1 MVPLCDAERVDARRW
16 LRQTDEVGM
25 TQTIESV
32 RTPVMSAFDGDVFRR
47 QIEQAGQ
54 VTVMD
59 VLTPAEVRSLKAALE
74 RAIDAEAEYHGNTTY
89 ADYGMVL
96 LCALYGREF
105 IDLCAHERIMAPFHT
120 VLGAGCIIYA
130 YTSSS
135 MPPKGKNYSARIHV
149 DCPRLIPGYV
159 TNMGA
164 TILLD
169 DFTVDNGATWFLSG
183 SHTRSD
189 PPPEEEFFA
198 QASRL
203 VAPAGSVWYFNSRV
217 WHRGGENRTSDWRHA
232 LTINMCRP
240 WMKQRLDVPRAMSG
254 IDLAGV
260 PELAKQKLGFFA
272 QPPASYDEF
281 YVPPERRTFRQRPE

>member
-1 MVPLCDAERVDARRW
+1 
-16 LRQTDEVGM
+16 
-25 TQTIESV
+25 
-32 RTPVMSAFDGDVFRR
+32 MSAFDCEAFRR
-47 QIEQAGQ
+47 QIAEDGQ
-54 VTVMD
+54 VIVTEVFA
-59 VLTPAEVRSLKAALE
+59 PPEVRTLKAALE
-74 RAIDAEAEYHGNTTY
+74 RAIDAEAEYHGNATY

-105 IDLCAHERIMAPFHT
+105 VELCGHDRLMAPFHA
-120 VLGAGCIIYA
+120 VMGAGCIIYA

-135 MPPKGKNYSARIHV
+135 MPPNGKNYSARIHV
-149 DCPRLIPGYV
+149 DCPRLILGYV

-164 TILLD
+164 MILLD

-189 PPPEEEFFA
+189 PPTEEEFFA
-198 QASRL
+198 KASRL
-203 VAPAGSVWYFNSRV
+203 VAPAGSVWYMNARI
-217 WHRGGENRTSDWRHA
+217 WHRGGENRTSHWRHA

-240 WMKQRLDVPRAMSG
+240 WMKQRLDIPRAMSG
-254 IDLAGV
+254 IDLTGA

-281 YVPPERRTFRQRPE
+281 YVPPERRTFRQPTE

>member
-1 MVPLCDAERVDARRW
+1 MS
-16 LRQTDEVGM
+16 
-25 TQTIESV
+25 QTIESV
-32 RTPVMSAFDGDVFRR
+32 RTPVMSTLDSEELRR
-47 QIEQAGQ
+47 QIAHDGQ
-54 VTVMD
+54 LIVRD
-59 VLTPAEVRSLKAALE
+59 VLTPAEVCSLKAALE
-74 RAIDAEAEYHGNTTY
+74 RAIDAEAEYHGSKTY

-105 IDLCAHERIMAPFHT
+105 IDLCGHERIMAPFHA
-120 VLGAGCIIYA
+120 VLGPGCIIYA

-135 MPPKGKNYSARIHV
+135 MPPNGKNYSARIHV

-183 SHTRSD
+183 SHTRPD

-198 QASRL
+198 HASRL
-203 VAPAGSVWYFNSRV
+203 AAPAGSVWYFNARV
-217 WHRGGENRTSDWRHA
+217 WHRGGENRKSNWRHA
-232 LTINMCRP
+232 LTLNMCRP
-240 WMKQRLDVPRAMSG
+240 WMKQRLDIPRAMSG
-254 IDLAGV
+254 IDLAGA